1 MRAAISTLEGVATSG
16 HALLTIERNWLL
28 GRATQKYILWCIDGR
43 SQRFDCILP
52 FYARHQPRREEP
64 VTRWILA
71 ALLFGTPAFATS
83 MSTFASQQ
91 GGAKLEQLIPG
102 QLPMLTT
109 TFAGTS
115 FQSTFPSDLIFE
127 TDVGPIGTFTLAYI
141 LNIGGQ
147 QFTMPTATQMC
158 SNAAGCSFDADF
170 TVPTFLHLT
179 AGKLTVK
186 LNGSASTFGF
196 MFQSPVP
203 EPTSL
208 VLLGTGLLA
217 IGWRRYRDKCAA
229 GNGPQA

>member
-1 MRAAISTLEGVATSG
+1 MNEMVIWPIYPEVHTMVHRRSIPKDSTVYFPSTRGMNRA
-16 HALLTIERNWLL
+16 ER
-28 GRATQKYILWCIDGR
+28 K
-43 SQRFDCILP
+43 
-52 FYARHQPRREEP
+52 P

-127 TDVGPIGTFTLAYI
+127 TKVGPIGAFTLAYT

-147 QFTMPTATQMC
+147 QFSMPTTTQMC
-158 SNAAGCSFDADF
+158 TNAAGCFFDADF
-170 TVPTFLHLT
+170 TVPTFFHLT
-179 AGKLTVK
+179 AGTLTVK
-186 LNGSASTFGF
+186 LNGSASTLGF

-208 VLLGTGLLA
+208 VLLGTGLLG
-217 IGWRRYRDKCAA
+217 IGWRRYRDKCLAR
-229 GNGPQA
+229 